1 MAIQDLTPQLRTR
14 LRRVEKIVGLFV
26 LMATLGLVAGFGF
39 YLYHMAV
46 QKGWFIQKCPYF
58 TFVDSGEGLKVGDP
72 VMMMGFDVGNI
83 TGITA
88 QPPGAEHRVFVGMEV
103 RSPYYGYIWSDSTV
117 HVEAAGLLGNR
128 QLEITPGVAGEPTV
142 YEVGGRIHELRLHS
156 GHRKPIAEVRKGVL
170 LEPVEEPSLTD
181 QAQALVK
188 MVKQALP
195 GILAEVST
203 VLTNTAQLTGNA
215 NEIATNMAAATAN
228 LRNPN
233 GSLGEWL
240 IPSETQTNLNANLVS
255 LNNTL
260 QNLAAITSNLNTQV
274 QSNNTVLTRVST
286 LVADTDNLVQGL
298 KRHWLLRGVFEKMN
312 KTSAVPAVEK
322 K

>member
-1 MAIQDLTPQLRTR
+1 
-14 LRRVEKIVGLFV
+14 
-26 LMATLGLVAGFGF
+26 
-39 YLYHMAV
+39 
-46 QKGWFIQKCPYF
+46 
-58 TFVDSGEGLKVGDP
+58 
-72 VMMMGFDVGNI
+72 
-83 TGITA
+83 
-88 QPPGAEHRVFVGMEV
+88 
-103 RSPYYGYIWSDSTV
+103 
-117 HVEAAGLLGNR
+117 
-128 QLEITPGVAGEPTV
+128 
-142 YEVGGRIHELRLHS
+142 VGGRIHELRLHS

-260 QNLAAITSNLNTQV
+260 QNLAAITSNLNKQV